1 MCRNWWMMDVL
12 ILWMFLLYCTGA
24 LEKSSCVSLCVNRT
38 IQWPTWTMLS
48 KWQSDTST
56 SPRCWMLRVWTVLSF
71 SVCGRFCLCKHVFVV
86 CITYQL
92 ISVCVCACVWSQLC
106 VLLASWCV
114 CVCGRESE
122 WVALLKYVFFCA
134 CQHMPCYFQESPT
147 HRQCKHP
154 HLMSL
159 TNSVSP

>member
-1 MCRNWWMMDVL
+1 MQELTFWSCGKSVDVSVVL
-12 ILWMFLLYCTGA
+12 CGCSGEEL
-24 LEKSSCVSLCVNRT
+24 SCVLFCVNRT
-38 IQWPTWTMLS
+38 IQWPIWTMLS

-71 SVCGRFCLCKHVFVV
+71 FCVCGRFCLCKHVFVV
-86 CITYQL
+86 RITYQL
-92 ISVCVCACVWSQLC
+92 LFVCLCLCMKSVVRDVCVCVWEKEWMSC
-106 VLLASWCV
+106 SIKV
-114 CVCGRESE
+114 CV
-122 WVALLKYVFFCA
+122 FCA

-154 HLMSL
+154 HLMSS